1 VNVASGHGTRPT
13 GHSGDMHPDTAVVE
27 LPLRPPA
34 HRASPRAVAWWRLRA
49 AAGALALVVPELVLL
64 LVTGGAGW
72 AGALLAVT
80 LVAGTAYVAA
90 VPPWLYRISRWE
102 VTDRA
107 VYTLHGW
114 LVREWR
120 IAPISRVQTVDTER
134 GPLQQLLGL
143 ANVTVTTASAR
154 GAVRIR
160 GLAHDDA
167 AELARLLTET
177 THATP
182 GDAT

>member
-1 VNVASGHGTRPT
+1 MHRDVATDPLR
-13 GHSGDMHPDTAVVE
+13 A

-34 HRASPRAVAWWRLRA
+34 HRVSPRAVGWWRLRA
-49 AAGALALVVPELVLL
+49 VLALVVLVLPQ
-64 LVTGGAGW
+64 LVVLVAAAAAGW
-72 AGALLAVT
+72 PAVLLGAT
-80 LVAGTAYVAA
+80 VAA
-90 VPPWLYRISRWE
+90 GVAYIVVVPPWLYRISRWE
-102 VTDRA
+102 VTDQA
-107 VYTLHGW
+107 VYTLTGW

-160 GLAHDDA
+160 GLDHDNA
-167 AELARLLTET
+167 AELARVLTET

>member
-1 VNVASGHGTRPT
+1 
-13 GHSGDMHPDTAVVE
+13 MHPDAAAETVPAAHEPQRE

-34 HRASPRAVAWWRLRA
+34 HRVSPRAVGWWRLRA
-49 AAGALALVVPELVLL
+49 TAGALVLALPQLVVLVITGGTPWSVALLGVTVAAGATYILL
-64 LVTGGAGW
+64 
-72 AGALLAVT
+72 
-80 LVAGTAYVAA
+80 
-90 VPPWLYRISRWE
+90 VPPWLYRITRWE
-102 VTDRA
+102 VTDHA
-107 VYTLHGW
+107 VYTLSGW

-160 GLAHDDA
+160 GLTHDDA
-167 AELARLLTET
+167 AELARVLTET
-177 THATP
+177 AHATP

>member
-1 VNVASGHGTRPT
+1 MQPAHADPAVA
-13 GHSGDMHPDTAVVE
+13 E

-34 HRASPRAVAWWRLRA
+34 HRANPRAVTWWRLRA
-49 AAGALALVVPELVLL
+49 GAGSLVVVVPELVLL
-64 LVTGGAGW
+64 VVTGSAGW
-72 AGALLAVT
+72 VVALLAVT
-80 LVAGTAYVAA
+80 LTVGVAYVAA
-90 VPPWLYRISRWE
+90 IPPWLYRISRWE

>member
-1 VNVASGHGTRPT
+1 
-13 GHSGDMHPDTAVVE
+13 MHPGHPGDVLAEPAPE

-34 HRASPRAVAWWRLRA
+34 NRVSPRAKTWWRLRA
-49 AAGALALVVPELVLL
+49 TAVLTVFLVVQLGVLAVAAGPFPLVMVILTVVLGAAYLLVVPSLL
-64 LVTGGAGW
+64 F
-72 AGALLAVT
+72 
-80 LVAGTAYVAA
+80 
-90 VPPWLYRISRWE
+90 RISRWE

-107 VYTLHGW
+107 VYTLTGW

-134 GPLQQLLGL
+134 GPLQQLLRL
-143 ANVTVTTASAR
+143 ATVTVTTASAR

-160 GLAHDDA
+160 GLDKDDA
-167 AELARLLTET
+167 AELARVLTET

>member
-1 VNVASGHGTRPT
+1 
-13 GHSGDMHPDTAVVE
+13 MHPTAPVE
-27 LPLRPPA
+27 PPGDLPLRPPA
-34 HRASPRAVAWWRLRA
+34 HRADPRAVTWWRLRA
-49 AAGALALVVPELVLL
+49 AVRLLVPVAAEVVAVVAVGGTWPVVLLAATLAL
-64 LVTGGAGW
+64 GA
-72 AGALLAVT
+72 
-80 LVAGTAYVAA
+80 AYVVV

-134 GPLQQLLGL
+134 GPLQQLLRL
-143 ANVTVTTASAR
+143 ADVTVTTASAR

-160 GLAHDDA
+160 GLASDDA
-167 AELARLLTET
+167 AELARVLTET
-177 THATP
+177 AHATP